1 VAFLCRRYKVS
12 RSGFYAWEA
21 REGSKRRRTDEEL
34 GARIERIHR
43 DSGCRYGSPR
53 VHEVLRRE
61 GIRCSNKRVA
71 RLMRE
76 RGLRARVSRLYRKG
90 PGMVRRFFAKTG
102 NLRLEDP
109 LPTRADQIW
118 VGDITYLRLG
128 KRWRYLATVMDLFS
142 RRIVGWTLSRNRT
155 IEVTVRALKR
165 AIAARSPK
173 PGLLFHSDR
182 GIEYSGYDYQD
193 FLKAKGIVPSMNR
206 PRHCQDNA
214 HMESF
219 FHSLKAELTHR
230 RSYASDAELNA
241 SVAGYINRFY
251 NEKRIHSSL
260 GYRSPVEF
268 ECLANAQ
275 QSVHQIG

>member
-1 VAFLCRRYKVS
+1 MS
-12 RSGFYAWEA
+12 RSGFYAWLA
-21 REGSKRRRTDEEL
+21 RAGSQRRRNDEEL
-34 GARIERIHR
+34 AARIERIHR
-43 DSGCRYGSPR
+43 DSGGRYGSPR
-53 VHEVLRRE
+53 VHQVLKRE

-76 RGLRARVSRLYRKG
+76 RGLRARVSRLYRRG

-102 NLRLEDP
+102 NLRLDEP
-109 LPTRADQIW
+109 LPTRTDQIW
-118 VGDITYLRLG
+118 VGDLTYLRLG
-128 KRWRYLATVMDLFS
+128 NRWRYLATVMDLFS
-142 RRIVGWTLSRNRT
+142 RRIVGWTLARNRT
-155 IEVTVRALKR
+155 IEVTLRALKR
-165 AIAARSPK
+165 AIAARDPK

-230 RSYASDAELNA
+230 RSYTSDAELNA
-241 SVAGYINRFY
+241 SMAGYIDRFY
-251 NEKRIHSSL
+251 NHKRIHSSL
-260 GYRSPVEF
+260 GYHSPVEF
-268 ECLANAQ
+268 ECLAGAQ
-275 QSVHQIG
+275 QRVHQIG